1 MENEAW
7 TLYCEMEFI
16 YPASYVLS
24 CLWKQTHVKIKE
36 NSQTEKDSLMY
47 WKYSYH
53 RKYLTGNP
61 NDKQSWNVMWMLI
74 LSASILRPTFQFFFI
89 IEGFYKSIRQNV
101 SLFTS
106 VLFG

>member
-7 TLYCEMEFI
+7 TSYCEMEFI

-36 NSQTEKDSLMY
+36 NSQTEKDSLIY

-61 NDKQSWNVMWMLI
+61 NDKQSWNVMWMLTVCKYLTTDFPI
-74 LSASILRPTFQFFFI
+74 FLSLKDFI
-89 IEGFYKSIRQNV
+89 NR
-101 SLFTS
+101 
-106 VLFG
+106 